1 MRILAT
7 GMEWAEHIPGG
18 LNQYFADYLQ
28 AMSRHGHMVEGL
40 LTSEGEK
47 LTTPGYIRDVL
58 PEGMKLTT
66 YNRIKCFYT
75 SGKQRA
81 EAFNPDVFNPHFAL
95 YASMVSRRVLPKNI
109 PIVTHFHGP
118 WAQESQVE
126 EQGNPVKRFVRYQL
140 KKTIEQTTYQRSDSF
155 IVLSEYFQNT
165 LSSEFSI
172 PKERIHVI
180 PGAVDTERF
189 HPAADRK
196 ALRKQLGIHFS
207 SHVLFCTRRL
217 VRRMGIDNLIR
228 AMAPICRMIPGTV
241 LYIAGTG
248 PLREELEQLI
258 RELDLHANVHLLGRL
273 SSEDLVRWYQAADLS
288 IVPTVT
294 LEGFGLVTT
303 EALACGTP
311 VLGTPYGGTKEIL
324 GKLSGQ
330 LLFRDH
336 TPGAIAEKVIT
347 VLQGFCRIPTR
358 EECRRHIMEHY
369 TWGQVAKQVTAVF
382 EQAIEARK
390 GQGRYES
397 SIL

>member
-7 GMEWAEHIPGG
+7 GMEWAELIPGG

-28 AMSRHGHMVEGL
+28 AMTKHGHIVEGL

-47 LTTPGYIRDVL
+47 LTAPAYIRDVL
-58 PEGMKLTT
+58 PDGMKLST

-81 EAFNPDVFNPHFAL
+81 EVFNPDVFNPHFAL
-95 YASMVSRRVLPKNI
+95 YASMVSRRVLPNNI

-126 EQGNPVKRFVRYQL
+126 EQGNPVKRFVRYQV

-155 IVLSEYFQNT
+155 IVLSEYFKNT
-165 LSSEFSI
+165 LSTEFSI

-189 HPAADRK
+189 HPASDRK
-196 ALRKQLGIHFS
+196 ALRRQLGIQFS

-228 AMAPICRMIPGTV
+228 AMAPICRTIPGTV

-248 PLREELEQLI
+248 PLREELEKLI
-258 RELDLHANVHLLGRL
+258 RELGLQANVHLLGRL
-273 SSEDLVRWYQAADLS
+273 SSEDLVRWYQAADLA

-382 EQAIEARK
+382 EHAIEARK